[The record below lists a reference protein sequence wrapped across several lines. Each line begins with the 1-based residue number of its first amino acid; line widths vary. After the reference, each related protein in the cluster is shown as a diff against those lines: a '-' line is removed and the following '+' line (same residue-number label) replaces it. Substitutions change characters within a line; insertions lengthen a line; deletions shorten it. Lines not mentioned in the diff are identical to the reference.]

1 MSLELWSTVLQN
13 SFQEIWIGVA
23 AFVPNLIAALV
34 IFIAGWIIGS
44 LLGRLVAQF
53 IGALKVDNAL
63 KSAGIEDI
71 IGRAGFRL
79 NSGKFI
85 GELVKWFIII
95 VFLVA
100 TLEILGL
107 TQVNVYLQSVVLGYL
122 PQVIVAVLILLIS
135 AIIADTMQK
144 MVVGA
149 AKAAEVKSAAF
160 LGGLTK
166 WSIWIF
172 AILIALSQLGV
183 ADFFAQTLFTGVI
196 VALSIGFGL
205 AFGLGGQEAA
215 TRSLERLRK
224 DITHRD

>member
-23 AFVPNLIAALV
+23 AFVPNLVAALI

-144 MVVGA
+144 VVVGA
-149 AKAAEVKSAAF
+149 AKAAQVESAAF

-205 AFGLGGQEAA
+205 AFGLGGQGAA
-215 TRSLERLRK
+215 ERSLERLRK